1 MFVQRQRRR
10 ENLLIVAVAT
20 LVGSLVAGFIGF
32 EVWRSYDATLASARQ
47 RAENLVHVLDEQTRG
62 AVRAVDL
69 SLLGIVH
76 ALRLEPETPS
86 HDPMFTQML
95 RSRVAELPYVRALFV
110 VAPDGFIIQDSDLD
124 TPRRN
129 LADRDYFQVH
139 VNNPESG
146 LFIGPPLRSRST
158 GAPWFLSVSR
168 RITLADGTFYGVA
181 VAAIEPQFFAR
192 FYSRIAMGDDS
203 TLSLVHRD
211 GLMVARFPGHDR
223 AVGAPFANTILF
235 REQLPERPIGTYV
248 AKSMFDGVE
257 RILSYR
263 SLDPLPLIVVVGM
276 GLEVAM
282 QNWRSTVVT
291 AGAATLGWT
300 LILALATAA
309 LIRQRAR
316 DARTIERLH
325 QIEKSEALGRIT
337 SGVAH
342 DFNNLLTII
351 SGNLEIIDQGL
362 PEGHRLRHNVERA
375 TQAIERGA
383 RLVRQLLAF
392 ARRQPESATRENP
405 RELLLGAEELLGQA
419 AAPVG
424 LRLECAPQTWDC
436 EIDRSDFERAMM
448 NLVVN
453 ARDARPKSPIRVVTR
468 NIPMSDFDRRA
479 WPELNPGDYVACCV
493 FDDGAGMPPDV
504 VRRAYEPFFST
515 KGVGKGTGLG
525 LSQVYSFARQSGGSA
540 RIESKPGGGTAVTI
554 LLPRM
559 TRPPVSPTEK
569 RGTAPAEDSV
579 EAH

>member
-1 MFVQRQRRR
+1 VFVQRQRSR
-10 ENLLIVAVAT
+10 ENLLIIAVAT
-20 LVGSLVAGFIGF
+20 LVACLVAGFIGF
-32 EVWRSYDATLASARQ
+32 EVWRSYEAALASSRQ
-47 RAENLVHVLDEQTRG
+47 RAESLVHVLDEQTRG

-76 ALRLEPETPS
+76 ALRLVPQTPS
-86 HDPMFTQML
+86 HDPIFTQML

-110 VAPDGFIIQDSDLD
+110 VGPDGFIIQDSDLD

-139 VNNPESG
+139 VDNRESG

-168 RITLADGTFYGVA
+168 RITLEDGTFYGVA

-192 FYSRIAMGDDS
+192 FYSRIAMGEDS

-223 AVGAPFANTILF
+223 AVGTPFANTILF
-235 REQLPERPIGTYV
+235 REQLPERPIGTFV
-248 AKSMFDGVE
+248 TKSMFDEVD
-257 RILSYR
+257 RIISYR
-263 SLDPLPLIVVVGM
+263 SLDPLPLIVIVGI
-276 GLEVAM
+276 GRDVALRD
-282 QNWRSTVVT
+282 WRAT
-291 AGAATLGWT
+291 AMTTGAATLGWT
-300 LILALATAA
+300 LILALAAAA

-316 DARTIERLH
+316 DARTVERLH

-362 PEGHRLRHNVERA
+362 PEGHRLRHNIDRA
-375 TQAIERGA
+375 TQATERGA

-405 RELLLGAEELLGQA
+405 RDLLLGAEELLRQA

-436 EIDRSDFERAMM
+436 ELDRSDFERAMM

-453 ARDARPKSPIRVVTR
+453 ARDARPKSPIRVMTR
-468 NIPMSDFDRRA
+468 NVPMSDFDRRA
-479 WPELNPGDYVACCV
+479 WPELRPGDYVACCV
-493 FDDGAGMPPDV
+493 FDDGAGMPAHI

-515 KGVGKGTGLG
+515 KEVGKGTGLG
-525 LSQVYSFARQSGGSA
+525 LSQIYGFARQSGGSV

-554 LLPRM
+554 LLPRAL
-559 TRPPVSPTEK
+559 RPAVAAAEK
-569 RGTAPAEDSV
+569 RRAAQPADSV
-579 EAH
+579 EAG

>member
-1 MFVQRQRRR
+1 MFFQRQRRR
-10 ENLLIVAVAT
+10 ENLLIIAIAT
-20 LVGSLVAGFIGF
+20 LVGCLVAGFIGF
-32 EVWRSYDATLASARQ
+32 EVWRSYEAALASSRQ
-47 RAENLVHVLDEQTRG
+47 RAENLVHVLDEQTRS

-69 SLLGIVH
+69 SLLGIVY
-76 ALRLEPETPS
+76 ALRLQPETPH
-86 HDPMFTQML
+86 HDPILTQML

-110 VAPDGFIIQDSDLD
+110 VGADGFIIQDSDLD

-139 VNNPESG
+139 VNNPRSG
-146 LFIGPPLRSRST
+146 LFIGAPLRSRST

-181 VAAIEPQFFAR
+181 VAAIEPHFFAR
-192 FYSRIAMGDDS
+192 FYSRIAGEDT
-203 TLSLVHRD
+203 TLSLVHRA
-211 GLMVARFPGHDR
+211 GLMVARVPGHER
-223 AVGAPFANTILF
+223 AVGTPFANTVLF
-235 REQLPERPIGTYV
+235 REHLPARPIGTFV
-248 AKSMFDGVE
+248 TTSMFDGVE

-263 SLDPLPLIVVVGM
+263 SLDPLPLVVVVGI
-276 GLEVAM
+276 GRDVALRD
-282 QNWRSTVVT
+282 WRSTAMT

-300 LILALATAA
+300 LILALAAA
-309 LIRQRAR
+309 AIIRQRAR

-405 RELLLGAEELLGQA
+405 RDLLLGAEELLGQA
-419 AAPVG
+419 AVPVG

-453 ARDARPKSPIRVVTR
+453 ARDARPKSPIRVVTQ
-468 NIPMSDFDRRA
+468 NVPTSDFDRRA
-479 WPELNPGDYVACCV
+479 WPELQPGDYVACCV

-504 VRRAYEPFFST
+504 VHRAYEPFFST
-515 KGVGKGTGLG
+515 KEVGKGTGLG
-525 LSQVYSFARQSGGSA
+525 LAQVYSFARQSGGSV

-554 LLPRM
+554 LLPRSL
-559 TRPPVSPTEK
+559 RPAV
-569 RGTAPAEDSV
+569 APAGETRAAQPEDSV
-579 EAH
+579 EAR